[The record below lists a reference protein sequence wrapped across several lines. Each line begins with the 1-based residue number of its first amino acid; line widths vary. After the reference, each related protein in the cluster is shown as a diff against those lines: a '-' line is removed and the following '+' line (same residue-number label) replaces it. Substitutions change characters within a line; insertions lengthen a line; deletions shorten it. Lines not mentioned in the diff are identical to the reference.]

1 MLIKTWLFF
10 SHWSRKENWVTLMQR
25 FSLRWKWMNSGSV
38 KLRKR
43 QKSIIDIVHIN
54 LEDLEYSTKVL
65 SRFLSFLELNFME
78 KSSVHIL
85 LNVSFW
91 VAWGKKRQSY
101 KFGIIWGWINDDHFN
116 VCVNNSLNKNLQNSL
131 RTPQLIKCALFS
143 VVIIFSVI

>member
-1 MLIKTWLFF
+1 
-10 SHWSRKENWVTLMQR
+10 
-25 FSLRWKWMNSGSV
+25 MNSGSV

-65 SRFLSFLELNFME
+65 SRFLSFLELKFME

-91 VAWGKKRQSY
+91 VAWGKKKAVIQVWNNMR
-101 KFGIIWGWINDDHFN
+101 
-116 VCVNNSLNKNLQNSL
+116 VNK
-131 RTPQLIKCALFS
+131 
-143 VVIIFSVI
+143 